1 MKSQTLQ
8 EYLDERTFG
17 GFWFFRKNEPTNRI
31 NIYELKD
38 IINFYKQKFCKEIFF
53 IDNNSLI
60 SPKIDSGFI
69 NNKGDKIYLSRSFPI
84 FSGFSL
90 NKNCDVIY
98 GRNLVPLNWFKDKTL
113 DEVIYKLRDKGIPD
127 NFNEKNYSIKFLF
140 NL

>member
-38 IINFYKQKFCKEIFF
+38 IINFYKKKFSKDFF
-53 IDNNSLI
+53 INNNNSLPPFFI
-60 SPKIDSGFI
+60 SG
-69 NNKGDKIYLSRSFPI
+69 KGIESFPI
-84 FSGFSL
+84 ISIFTGFSL
-90 NKNCDVIY
+90 NKNGDVIQ
-98 GRNLVPLNWFKDKTL
+98 GRNLIPLDWFENKTL

-127 NFNEKNYSIKFLF
+127 NFNEENYSIKFLF